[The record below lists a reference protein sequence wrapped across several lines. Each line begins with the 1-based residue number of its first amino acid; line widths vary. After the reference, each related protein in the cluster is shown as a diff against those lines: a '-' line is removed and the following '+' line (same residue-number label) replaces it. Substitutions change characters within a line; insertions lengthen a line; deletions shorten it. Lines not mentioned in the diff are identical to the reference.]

1 MELTVTEIEEA
12 VGKLPANDRKELYR
26 RLDEQRAAEWDQ
38 QIEADAGAGKLDF
51 LFDDLDAE
59 LEAGTTRECPR
70 P

>member
-26 RLDEQRAAEWDQ
+26 RLDEQRAGQWDQ
-38 QIEADAGAGKLDF
+38 QIEADAEAGKLDF
-51 LFDDLDAE
+51 LLDELDAE